1 MSDTM
6 PVDVTAAAAAT
17 PAPVTAPLASV
28 AGDGVTP
35 GLGERRKRN
44 RIDTFFKTVV
54 KVDGS
59 DLHLKSEVVPRIR
72 IHGDLQNLKTDPI
85 DPADMDSMI
94 EEMLN
99 PEQLHHFR
107 EHGTVDLAYAINKV
121 DRFRVNIFRQ
131 RGTTSMVARRIN
143 PKVPNYKDLGIP
155 EIFSKVAE
163 VEQGLII
170 LAGITGSGKST
181 TIAAMLGQIND
192 TKAVHIV
199 TLEDPIEYSYTDNK
213 SLINQREI
221 GLDVD
226 SWDAGIRAMMR
237 EDPDV
242 ILIGEMR
249 DRATFSAAITAAET
263 GHLVFSTIHAS
274 SAPGCI
280 TRILELFPQELH
292 DNIRQALA
300 ANIVCVAFQK
310 LVPGLKRKRVPVVEV
325 MLNSPSVRKYILEE
339 REAELGTVI
348 RKEKGTGSIDFNE
361 MLADYVMDETIT
373 SKEALLASPNP
384 DELRMRLKGISTM

>member
-1 MSDTM
+1 MSETM
-6 PVDVTAAAAAT
+6 PVDHSAAAHT
-17 PAPVTAPLASV
+17 PADIPAPAPSDPNE
-28 AGDGVTP
+28 GPTP
-35 GLGERRKRN
+35 GLGERRKKN
-44 RIDTFFKTVV
+44 RIDKFFKSVV
-54 KVDGS
+54 VNDGS

-72 IHGDLQNLKTDPI
+72 VHGDLVYMKTDPI

-107 EHGTVDLAYAINKV
+107 EHGTLDLAYAINKV

-131 RGTTSMVARRIN
+131 RGTTSLVARRIN
-143 PKVPNYKDLGIP
+143 PKIPNYKDLGIP

-163 VEQGLII
+163 VEQGLVI

-192 TKAVHIV
+192 SKAVHIV
-199 TLEDPIEYSYTDNK
+199 TLEDPIEFSYLDNK
-213 SLINQREI
+213 SIINQREI

-226 SWDAGIRAMMR
+226 SWEAGIRAMMR

-249 DRATFSAAITAAET
+249 DRNTFQAAITAAET

-274 SAPGCI
+274 SAPGTI
-280 TRILELFPQELH
+280 TRILELFPKEQH

-310 LVPGLKRKRVPVVEV
+310 LVPGIKRKRVPVVEV

-339 REAELGTVI
+339 REAELASII

-361 MLADYVMDETIT
+361 MLAEYVLSEQIT

-384 DELRMRLKGISTM
+384 DELRMRMKGISAH